1 MTIMK
6 TTTLF
11 FLLLTTFSIIAQEK
25 FTTNSGVI
33 NFEASVPFFEE
44 IKAFN
49 NTAVINLDTKTNS
62 FSCTVMMKDF
72 IFELD
77 LMQQHFN
84 ENYIESERYP
94 KAVFKGKIA
103 NFDIKEVTAV
113 EKEYL
118 IIGKLYIHGKF
129 KQIEVNAQIKK
140 VNKGIQ
146 VTSNFP
152 ITIADF
158 NIQIP
163 EKVASKIAKTA
174 NTSLSGV
181 MHSDDFV
188 YVTLK

>member
-1 MTIMK
+1 MK

-181 MHSDDFV
+181 MHSDDVV

>member
-174 NTSLSGV
+174 NTSLTGV
-181 MHSDDFV
+181 MHSDDVV